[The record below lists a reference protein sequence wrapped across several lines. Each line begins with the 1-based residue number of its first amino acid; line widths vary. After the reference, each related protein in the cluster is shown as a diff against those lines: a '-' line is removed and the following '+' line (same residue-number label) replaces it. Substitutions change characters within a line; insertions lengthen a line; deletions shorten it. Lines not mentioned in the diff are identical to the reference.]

1 MVWCNPPADVGADD
15 HRQSARQDESRRGRE
30 EHPKLAGL
38 RIGREEQCGDLGLV
52 SELGDEHT
60 QEDDQVEFHALR
72 VPSTAEGDAVKLRR
86 SASYCQTHH
95 RAAHTYFVL
104 RLLGYPR
111 LVGYDRS
118 WSEWGNRDDLPL
130 AR

>member
-1 MVWCNPPADVGADD
+1 MVWCDPLADVGADD
-15 HRQSARQDESRRGRE
+15 HRQSGRRDKSCRGRE
-30 EHPKLAGL
+30 EHPELAGL
-38 RIGREEQCGDLGLV
+38 RVGREEQRGDLGLV

-60 QEDDQVEFHALR
+60 QDGTFKSADELR
-72 VPSTAEGDAVKLRR
+72 TLYAAQAVTPDKTVVT
-86 SASYCQTHH
+86 YCQTHH

-118 WSEWGNRDDLPL
+118 WSEWGNRDDLPI